1 MYLMQYI
8 VERVQM
14 RQKDCFCNTKVL
26 IIAAAVQ
33 GRRFDFSS
41 PCSGGGDIID
51 YFGHLTLSSD
61 LLKSA
66 TCTFD

>member
-1 MYLMQYI
+1 MYLTQYI

-41 PCSGGGDIID
+41 SCSGGGDIVG
-51 YFGHLTLSSD
+51 YFGHLTVSSD
-61 LLKSA
+61 LLKS
-66 TCTFD
+66 TTYIFD